1 MGPLLLGLA
10 MVAFPWALLLAPIVV
25 VGVGAW
31 LVMRRVRMIRLNG
44 SRLLAI
50 AVVAMGLGWWTNGRL
65 ASHAAHFET
74 LSCNDLMAAMKE
86 APLHPVALAV
96 PGILFVVVVVV
107 VVDLLSSL
115 FDRMS
120 GHLRRPAAA
129 SRPPMQPPGSA
140 A

>member
-1 MGPLLLGLA
+1 MGPFFLGLA
-10 MVAFPWALLLAPIVV
+10 MAAFPWALILAPVVV
-25 VGVGAW
+25 VGVGGW
-31 LVMRRVRMIRLNG
+31 LVMKRVRMIRLNG

-50 AVVAMGLGWWTNGRL
+50 AVVAIGLSWWMSGRL

-74 LSCNDLMAAMKE
+74 LSCNDLMTAMK
-86 APLHPVALAV
+86 ATPIHPVALAV
-96 PGILFVVVVVV
+96 SGILFVLVVVV

-120 GHLRRPAAA
+120 GHLRRRAAG
-129 SRPPMQPPGSA
+129 SRPPMQPPGGA